1 MTEHISEKAEDVSAL
16 VIPGG
21 FGAAKNL
28 SDFGFKVRTVSIREE
43 KKIIALMQAV
53 MRIRI
58 RIWHFSLDLTC
69 NNGYIKLFSYW
80 SKYLNQN
87 QPIQASTKPLVS
99 SILFTSNIL
108 PYPWRK
114 FPQYIYIFFTEYV

>member
-43 KKIIALMQAV
+43 KKL
-53 MRIRI
+53 
-58 RIWHFSLDLTC
+58 SL
-69 NNGYIKLFSYW
+69 
-80 SKYLNQN
+80 
-87 QPIQASTKPLVS
+87 
-99 SILFTSNIL
+99 
-108 PYPWRK
+108 
-114 FPQYIYIFFTEYV
+114 